1 MNKLV
6 PIALLLSGTF
16 RVWRLL
22 FIIIIIIANLLFMR
36 FLFKL
41 IMYIAACFACALHYL
56 LIYFTI
62 TWMNSY
68 IYACRLNS
76 VV

>member
-22 FIIIIIIANLLFMR
+22 FIIIIIANLLFMR

-41 IMYIAACFACALHYL
+41 IMYIAACLACALHYL
-56 LIYFTI
+56 LTYFTI
-62 TWMNSY
+62 IWMNSY